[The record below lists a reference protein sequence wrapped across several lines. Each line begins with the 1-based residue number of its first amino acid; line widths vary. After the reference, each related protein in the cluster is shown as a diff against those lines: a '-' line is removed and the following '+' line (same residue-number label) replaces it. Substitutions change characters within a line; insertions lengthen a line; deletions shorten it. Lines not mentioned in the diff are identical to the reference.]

1 MCLLNLFSLQDLLD
15 KYLLGS
21 NSMFAGAHKNMPLA
35 TREMEELFSQNCQ
48 LVDLL
53 REDMQVMRQQE
64 ISMRS
69 VKEVLISRLEELLDK
84 VCAVTYV
91 NSNANKHF
99 SLPIL
104 GLFLFLF
111 LF

>member
-1 MCLLNLFSLQDLLD
+1 LQDLLD

-21 NSMFAGAHKNMPLA
+21 NNMFAGAHKNMPLA

-91 NSNANKHF
+91 NSNAN
-99 SLPIL
+99 SLPVF
-104 GLFLFLF
+104 GLFLFYV
-111 LF
+111 